1 MSVFSDLIY
10 VSILGILPLSFMIYY
25 LRLPDDTKTT
35 VLQLMNPL
43 NRKEGPYLRR
53 ALGRGLKGYKPKPSQ
68 LPYKDINDNAIDNDY
83 YEDYE
88 DEDDKDSEETFE
100 SIRKKR
106 MATRKI
112 GGRKRKTTRKNNHN
126 K

>member
-1 MSVFSDLIY
+1 MSVLSDLIY
-10 VSILGILPLSFMIYY
+10 VGLLGILPLSFMIYY
-25 LRLPDDTKTT
+25 LRLPDDAKTT

-68 LPYKDINDNAIDNDY
+68 LPYKDINDNAIDN
-83 YEDYE
+83 E
-88 DEDDKDSEETFE
+88 DEDDEDDQDSEETFE

-106 MATRKI
+106 METRKI
-112 GGRKRKTTRKNNHN
+112 GGRKRKTTRKNNN
-126 K
+126 KK